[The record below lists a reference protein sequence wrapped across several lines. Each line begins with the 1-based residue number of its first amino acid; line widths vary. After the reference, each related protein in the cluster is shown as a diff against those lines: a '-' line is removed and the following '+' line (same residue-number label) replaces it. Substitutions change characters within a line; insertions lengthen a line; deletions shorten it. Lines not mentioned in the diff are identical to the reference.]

1 MKWGCDCSKC
11 HPHRLPE
18 HPSQKVNS
26 SKLAKVMIKGKMKIL
41 KICATNSDD
50 AVLFYFLIEIQ
61 FSKPEEEKDW
71 KNEKVNR

>member
-1 MKWGCDCSKC
+1 
-11 HPHRLPE
+11 
-18 HPSQKVNS
+18 
-26 SKLAKVMIKGKMKIL
+26 MKIL